1 MKIISDTINNDP
13 HAGEMLTVELSNGD
27 HVVIWDDKE
36 SGYGNIKVTRE
47 QSSNDKKSLFSK
59 GKRTRNYT
67 SGYKHTTKWLELNN
81 GVLHVGRK
89 YTKVDLVLSRYTKKK
104 GIK

>member
-1 MKIISDTINNDP
+1 MKITSDTINNHPKEGD
-13 HAGEMLTVELSNGD
+13 MLTVELSNGD

-36 SGYGNIKVTRE
+36 SGYGNIKVTRN

-59 GKRTRNYT
+59 GKRTVNYT
-67 SGYKHTTKWLELNN
+67 SGYKDTTKWLELNN

-89 YTKVDLVLSRYTKKK
+89 CTKVALVLSRDIKKR
-104 GIK
+104 G